1 MGKRGWA
8 KLAKYAGLVILLI
21 LFGVLVT
28 INKSNQCCSP
38 DKPPQG
44 AITNTNP
51 AVPPAGQ
58 ADNPLAIALTSGQP
72 VVADFGR
79 GTCIPCKM
87 MKPILDE
94 LKQTYKGR
102 AEVLFFDIGEYR
114 DLTAQYKINLIPTQ
128 IFFDKTGKEVW
139 RHEGFLE
146 KEKITAKLTELGVN

>member
-44 AITNTNP
+44 AITNTNT
-51 AVPPAGQ
+51 AVPLAGQ
-58 ADNPLAIALTSGQP
+58 VDNPLAIALKSGQP
-72 VVADFGR
+72 VVAYCGR

-94 LKQTYKGR
+94 LKATYKGR
-102 AEVLFFDIGEYR
+102 AEVFIFDIDEYS
-114 DLTAQYKINLIPTQ
+114 DLTEQYGINLIPTQ
-128 IFFDKTGKEVW
+128 IFFDKAGKEVM
-139 RHEGFLE
+139 RHEGFFP
-146 KEKITAKLTELGVN
+146 KEEIVNKLKELGVN

>member
-1 MGKRGWA
+1 MGKRGKT
-8 KLAKYAGLVILLI
+8 KLMA
-21 LFGVLVT
+21 LVT
-28 INKSNQCCSP
+28 LALLCGLLAVISVSNQCCSP

-94 LKQTYKGR
+94 LKATYKGR
-102 AEVLFFDIGEYR
+102 AEVFIFDIDEYS
-114 DLTAQYKINLIPTQ
+114 DLTEQYGINLIPTQ
-128 IFFDKTGKEVW
+128 IFFDKAGKEVM
-139 RHEGFLE
+139 RHEGFFP
-146 KEKITAKLTELGVN
+146 KEEIVNKLKELGVN